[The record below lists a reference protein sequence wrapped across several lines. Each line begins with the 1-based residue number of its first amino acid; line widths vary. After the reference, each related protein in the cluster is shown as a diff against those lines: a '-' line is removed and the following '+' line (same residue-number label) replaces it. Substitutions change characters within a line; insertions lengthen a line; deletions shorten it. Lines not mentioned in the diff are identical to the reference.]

1 MGLFDSITGFISGSD
16 NPEQS
21 SSRSGFAL
29 LPQEIQDAFTGF
41 ASRGTGL
48 LGGGAGDSMFTP
60 MGATQDENNAF
71 GMFRQGFAPTSAA
84 DVSRD
89 VGLFMN
95 PFDQYV
101 IDDINRQSQGDYSL
115 LKQAVTDA
123 GQFGSNRQVLGASEL
138 ERQRLNAIGSFK
150 QNQYNN
156 ALNMAMNQLSGLRQ
170 QDAQNLM
177 GIGSFQRGLDTQTRQ
192 APVSALNAWANLIGA
207 LPQSGGSESSATGA
221 NHESGLMDAVGSI
234 GSLAGL
240 LF

>member
-1 MGLFDSITGFISGSD
+1 MGFMDSIFGGEESQTTSVFQ
-16 NPEQS
+16 NLPPEI
-21 SSRSGFAL
+21 RN
-29 LPQEIQDAFTGF
+29 AFTSF
-41 ASRGTGL
+41 ATQGTGL
-48 LGGGAGDSMFTP
+48 LGGGAGDAMFRP
-60 MGATQDENNAF
+60 MGTTQDESSAF

-170 QDAQNLM
+170 QDAQNLA
-177 GIGSFQRGLDTQTRQ
+177 GIGGFERGLDFQTKQ
-192 APVSALNAWANLIGA
+192 APVSALNAWANLIRA
-207 LPQSGGSESSATGA
+207 LPQNGGTTSTSS
-221 NHESGLMDAVGSI
+221 SSKGLLGSLGSI
-234 GSLAGL
+234 GGL
-240 LF
+240 LTGASDAGWL

>member
-1 MGLFDSITGFISGSD
+1 MGFMDSIFGGEESQTT
-16 NPEQS
+16 
-21 SSRSGFAL
+21 SGFQN
-29 LPQEIQDAFTGF
+29 LPPEIRNAFTSF
-41 ASRGTGL
+41 ATQGTGL
-48 LGGGAGDSMFTP
+48 LGGGAGDAMFRP
-60 MGATQDENNAF
+60 MGTTQDESSAF

-156 ALNMAMNQLSGLRQ
+156 ALNMAITWKPWLHWGFVDGRFRRWLVIEGDRNGIYTSTGKGRTREAGAYPTNVRPALR
-170 QDAQNLM
+170 
-177 GIGSFQRGLDTQTRQ
+177 
-192 APVSALNAWANLIGA
+192 GA
-207 LPQSGGSESSATGA
+207 LC
-221 NHESGLMDAVGSI
+221 
-234 GSLAGL
+234 
-240 LF
+240 